1 MIEKN
6 IVNNSNNKLI
16 NEGRGSEAALLKIYK
31 KIKIFEKIWETYSN
45 TVAKNFQA
53 GGLQIFLDENEANVF
68 GTDNME
74 CQKYQR
80 GFAYSWEYKKY
91 I

>member
-1 MIEKN
+1 MTEKN

-16 NEGRGSEAALLKIYK
+16 NEDRESEAALLKIYK

-45 TVAKNFQA
+45 ADTKNFQA
-53 GGLQIFLDENEANVF
+53 GGLQIFLDENETNVF

>member
-16 NEGRGSEAALLKIYK
+16 NEDRESEAALLKIYK
-31 KIKIFEKIWETYSN
+31 KIFEKIWETYSN
-45 TVAKNFQA
+45 VVTKNFQI
-53 GGLQIFLDENEANVF
+53 GGLQIFLDENETIGF